1 MPPWMGVGSILKSP
15 VWTTVP
21 TGGLD
26 GEAHRVGDGV
36 VGVDEFH
43 GEFARADDLA
53 RLAGNE
59 LGLVQQAV
67 LLQLQPDQP
76 RGHAGG
82 VNWGVD
88 GAQHIGQRANV
99 VLVAVGD
106 EDAPD
111 LGLVFDQVAH
121 VGDDHVDTVH
131 IVVRETHAAVHD
143 NDIVAELVYGHV
155 LADLIQTAKRNNF

>member
-1 MPPWMGVGSILKSP
+1 MDELHREGP
-15 VWTTVP
+15 
-21 TGGLD
+21 GL
-26 GEAHRVGDGV
+26 H
-36 VGVDEFH
+36 H
-43 GEFARADDLA
+43 IP
-53 RLAGNE
+53 RLAGND
-59 LGLVQQAV
+59 LRFVQQAV

-121 VGDDHVDTVH
+121 VGDDHVDAVH
-131 IVVRETHAAVHD
+131 IVVGETHAAVHD